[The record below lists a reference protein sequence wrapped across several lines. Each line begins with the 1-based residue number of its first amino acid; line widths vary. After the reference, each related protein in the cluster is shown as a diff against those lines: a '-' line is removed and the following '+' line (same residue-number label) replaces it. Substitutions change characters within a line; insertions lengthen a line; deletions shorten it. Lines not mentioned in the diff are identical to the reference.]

1 MTRHFS
7 LATEAIVSVA
17 DAGGCVPDIA
27 EHLEVHGARFLAGN
41 ATVLDFDFSRG
52 VLEPQDG
59 FLRLRAG
66 SGLNLLRFGQSAQTS
81 PSYRQILGCFF
92 FNPTAVKATL
102 AICTTT
108 GQGV

>member
-1 MTRHFS
+1 MIRHFS

-27 EHLEVHGARFLAGN
+27 EHLEGHGARVSSHGN
-41 ATVLDFDFSRG
+41 APVLDFDFSRG

-66 SGLNLLRFGQSAQTS
+66 SGLNLLRFGQ
-81 PSYRQILGCFF
+81 
-92 FNPTAVKATL
+92 
-102 AICTTT
+102 
-108 GQGV
+108 